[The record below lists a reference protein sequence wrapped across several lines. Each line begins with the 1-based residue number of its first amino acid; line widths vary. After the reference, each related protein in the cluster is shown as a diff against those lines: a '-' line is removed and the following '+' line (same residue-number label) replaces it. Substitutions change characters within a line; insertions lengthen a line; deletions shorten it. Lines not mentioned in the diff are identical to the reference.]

1 MIRIL
6 RPGITCFALVCA
18 AAAASAQISLI
29 TAVDLAVKSS
39 PKVLMAQ
46 ADVDKALATMQQF
59 RDAYIPNI
67 VGGSGIGPP
76 SYGFPLGQPSI
87 FNITSQS
94 LVFSYSQRDYMR
106 AASAALDAAKLNLK
120 DAREAVAEDTA
131 DHVSR
136 PSTAISSAKPLSAIS
151 KATPIVLLPSFEQRL
166 DAGQDT
172 PIELTTARL
181 AAAQIK
187 LARLRAEDDTAF
199 DKAHLARLIGLPMQG
214 ITTANESVPPFP
226 VASDLNGSALITSPA
241 VDSAYAIARSK
252 RETAFGD
259 ARYLWR
265 PQIYFEGQY
274 SRFAKYT
281 NIQDYYFRFQ
291 QNNAAAGVQITIP
304 VYDMVHR
311 AKQRESMAEASHA
324 LHEADMIRDQ
334 FLDTR
339 LRADHTAAELNARV
353 EVASL
358 DQQLAKQNLDVL
370 MVQLKTGSGNLSGP
384 ADDPQRRAERP
395 HRRTGEIYRRPERQ
409 FRGRTGPDQ
418 PASHHR
424 QARILAC
431 HLPQRP
437 ARNPGQTLART
448 GPNILRQISRLHE
461 TNPFGLNHA
470 NNSRKSP

>member
-6 RPGITCFALVCA
+6 RPCITCFALVCA

-46 ADVDKALATMQQF
+46 ADVDKALATLQQL

-106 AASAALDAAKLNLK
+106 AASAALDAAKLTLK

-131 DHVSR
+131 ITYLALNRDLQREAALRDQQGYADRLV
-136 PSTAISSAKPLSAIS
+136 AI
-151 KATPIVLLPSFEQRL
+151 VEQRL

-187 LARLRAEDDTAF
+187 LARLRAEDETAF

-226 VASDLNGSALITSPA
+226 VASALNDSPLLTSPA

-259 ARYLWR
+259 SRYLWR

-370 MVQLKTGSGNLSGP
+370 MVQLKTGSGNFSGP
-384 ADDPQRRAERP
+384 QMTPKDEQNARIAEREKFIAVLNTNFEAAQAQIN
-395 HRRTGEIYRRPERQ
+395 RLRT
-409 FRGRTGPDQ
+409 TGKLE
-418 PASHHR
+418 SW
-424 QARILAC
+424 LA
-431 HLPQRP
+431 
-437 ARNPGQTLART
+437 T
-448 GPNILRQISRLHE
+448 S
-461 TNPFGLNHA
+461 LNA
-470 NNSRKSP
+470 VPVTPVKP

>member
-1 MIRIL
+1 MKEKRYHDYKPFSRILPRRMIRIL

-29 TAVDLAVKSS
+29 TAVDLAVKIS

-46 ADVDKALATMQQF
+46 ADVDKALATMQQL

-131 DHVSR
+131 ITYLSLNRDLQREAALRDQQGYADRLV
-136 PSTAISSAKPLSAIS
+136 AI
-151 KATPIVLLPSFEQRL
+151 VEQRL

-226 VASDLNGSALITSPA
+226 VASDINGSALLSSPA

-334 FLDTR
+334 FFDTR

-353 EVASL
+353 EIASL

-384 ADDPQRRAERP
+384 QMTPKDEQNAHITEREKFVAVLNTNFEAAQAQINLL
-395 HRRTGEIYRRPERQ
+395 RT
-409 FRGRTGPDQ
+409 TGKLESWLATSLNAQ
-418 PASHHR
+418 PVT
-424 QARILAC
+424 
-431 HLPQRP
+431 PVKP
-437 ARNPGQTLART
+437 
-448 GPNILRQISRLHE
+448 
-461 TNPFGLNHA
+461 
-470 NNSRKSP
+470 

>member
-6 RPGITCFALVCA
+6 RLGITCFALACA

-46 ADVDKALATMQQF
+46 ADVDKALATVQQL
-59 RDAYIPNI
+59 RDAYIPNV
-67 VGGSGIGPP
+67 VGGSGVGPP

-131 DHVSR
+131 VTYLSLNRDLQREAALRDQQGFADRLV
-136 PSTAISSAKPLSAIS
+136 AI
-151 KATPIVLLPSFEQRL
+151 VQQRL

-172 PIELTTARL
+172 PIDLTTSRL
-181 AAAQIK
+181 SAAQIK
-187 LARLRAEDDTAF
+187 LARLRAEDETAY

-214 ITTANESVPPFP
+214 ITTADESVPPFP
-226 VASDLNGSALITSPA
+226 ASSDLNDSALMTSPA
-241 VDSAYAIARSK
+241 VDSAYAVARSK
-252 RETAFGD
+252 RQTAFGD
-259 ARYLWR
+259 SRYLWR
-265 PQIYFEGQY
+265 PQVYFEGQY

-291 QNNAAAGVQITIP
+291 QNNAAVGVQITIP

-334 FLDTR
+334 FFDTR

-370 MVQLKTGSGNLSGP
+370 MVQLKAGSGNLSGP
-384 ADDPQRRAERP
+384 QMTPKDEQNAHITEREKFVAVLNADFEAAQAQIDLL
-395 HRRTGEIYRRPERQ
+395 RT
-409 FRGRTGPDQ
+409 TGKLESWLATSLNAQ
-418 PASHHR
+418 PVA
-424 QARILAC
+424 
-431 HLPQRP
+431 PVKP
-437 ARNPGQTLART
+437 
-448 GPNILRQISRLHE
+448 
-461 TNPFGLNHA
+461 
-470 NNSRKSP
+470 